1 MPAKAGLGFLP
12 SAKLVL
18 QKSGKPMSCKEIVI
32 EALAQGYLVT
42 SGKTPENTLHAIL
55 IRDIKSN
62 KKTSE
67 FIAVQPGKFILINNS
82 KSTV

>member
-18 QKSGKPMSCKEIVI
+18 QKSDKPMSCKEIVS

-42 SGKTPENTLHAIL
+42 SGKTPENTLYANL
-55 IRDIKSN
+55 IRYIKSN
-62 KKTSE
+62 QKSSE
-67 FIAVQPGKFILINNS
+67 FVVAQPGKFALR
-82 KSTV
+82 K